1 MKKYKSSVTLQGNDF
16 AYIAIHSALPSHE
29 LSWHIHKKTE
39 LQFVREPSTIP
50 LTLVDT
56 NEVSS
61 HVVFYFRGLGNLRP
75 MWFVKNIGNKAS
87 LIRVKPI
94 PDYILVSQIHSEFE
108 NNADWV
114 LILRKIQKVDMA
126 YLFPEDRTRKI
137 KWVLNLPHLIP
148 SSAE

>member
-75 MWFVKNIGNKAS
+75 MWLVKNIGNKAS

>member
-1 MKKYKSSVTLQGNDF
+1 MKRYKSSVTLQGNDF

-50 LTLVDT
+50 LTQDDT
-56 NEVSS
+56 NGVSS
-61 HVVFYFRGLGNLRP
+61 HVVFYFKGLGNIRP
-75 MWFVKNIGNKAS
+75 LWLVKNIGNNAP

-114 LILRKIQKVDMA
+114 RILREIQKVDMA
-126 YLFPEDRTRKI
+126 YLFPEDRTKKM